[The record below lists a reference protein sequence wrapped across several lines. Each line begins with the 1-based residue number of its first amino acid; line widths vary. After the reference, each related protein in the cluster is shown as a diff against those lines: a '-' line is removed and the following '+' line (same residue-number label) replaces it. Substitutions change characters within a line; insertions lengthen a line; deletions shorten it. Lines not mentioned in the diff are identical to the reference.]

1 MAEKPFPILFI
12 ASARLGEAIQ
22 ASGLIKRLRE
32 EVPNARFTIVAGSP
46 SALLFADTPG
56 LDRLIV
62 HDEGGAF
69 STLRLWRKV
78 RGRHWGLIVDLRG
91 TGVSRFLRRRRRA
104 VWKAPRQPTHKVMQA
119 AQLLRLD
126 DDPPAPFLFT
136 GPDTEAQAFDRTYGE
151 RPILAVAPGASWV
164 GKTWPAERFAAVAAR
179 MLSPS
184 GPMADGRLMILG
196 DASTRDAAR
205 AVKLAVSRDRTI
217 LEPGQLGPLATYA
230 CLKRARL
237 VIGNESAATLLGA
250 AAGAPTLALFGP
262 SDERV
267 DAPWGPNAH
276 VLRGPRDFAAFK
288 RLDPALDQAVCHML
302 DLSVDMVIGA
312 AQQLLAETA
321 IPEAAVP
328 EAENIELEATEPE
341 RPETESE
348 DG

>member
-22 ASGLIKRLRE
+22 ASGLIRRLRE
-32 EVPNARFTIVAGSP
+32 EVPNARFTIVAGP
-46 SALLFADTPG
+46 VSAPLFADMPN
-56 LDRLIV
+56 LDQIIV
-62 HDEGGAF
+62 HDDGGPAPTF
-69 STLRLWRKV
+69 RLWRKV
-78 RGRHWGLIVDLRG
+78 RGRLWGLVVDLRG
-91 TGVSRFLRRRRRA
+91 TGVSGFLRRRRRA
-104 VWKAPRQPTHKVMQA
+104 VWKPARQPTHRVVQA
-119 AQLLRLD
+119 AQLLGLA

-136 GPDTEAQAFDRTYGE
+136 GPDVEAAALDRTHGE
-151 RPILAVAPGASWV
+151 RPILAVAPGAGWV

-196 DASTRDAAR
+196 DSSIRDAAR

-237 VIGNESAATLLGA
+237 VIGNESAATLLAA

-267 DAPWGPNAH
+267 DAPWGPNAR
-276 VLRGPRDFAAFK
+276 VLRGPRDFDAFR
-288 RLDPALDQAVCHML
+288 RLDPDLDQAVCHML
-302 DLSVDMVIGA
+302 DLSVDTVVGA
-312 AQQLLAETA
+312 AQQLLAET
-321 IPEAAVP
+321 
-328 EAENIELEATEPE
+328 
-341 RPETESE
+341 ESR